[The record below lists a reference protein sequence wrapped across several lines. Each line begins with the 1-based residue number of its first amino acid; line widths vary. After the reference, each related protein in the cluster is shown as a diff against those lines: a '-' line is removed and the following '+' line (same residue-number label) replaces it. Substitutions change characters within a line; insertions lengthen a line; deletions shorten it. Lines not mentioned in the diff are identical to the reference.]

1 MENHIYHFF
10 DKTYDKKCKIVF
22 CKINQKHILF
32 TVTCMLQIVW
42 YYSPKNMPIL
52 KRNECTY
59 GPQILRVAQTMK
71 RVPHYYGAKKTSC
84 DTEALGLF
92 S

>member
-1 MENHIYHFF
+1 M
-10 DKTYDKKCKIVF
+10 TKKCKIVF
-22 CKINQKHILF
+22 CNINQKHILF
-32 TVTCMLQIVW
+32 TVACMLQIAW

-52 KRNECTY
+52 KMNECTY

-71 RVPHYYGAKKTSC
+71 RVPKKTSC